1 MKKRFY
7 VFSMLA
13 AGMLLAGC
21 SDDLEGGQDGPNV
34 VEGATG
40 YAKVTISLP
49 STMGTRA
56 ENDDFEDG
64 SGSEW
69 AVKSGIIAYF
79 SGANEEDA
87 VFVGAYNLPGTWN
100 VNSPTDDAITATQ
113 TLTAQAP
120 LLVNNTNQVYAL
132 VILNGHSGVISMNNN
147 THSLTIGST
156 EYVPSAE
163 APATALKLAT
173 LRTKL
178 PGQDIA
184 NYTGDDGFTMLNA
197 PLATEAV
204 TSTVHDAS
212 VEILQPI
219 TIYETEAEANQ
230 NSATVIHLERVMAK
244 VTLTGFETVN
254 GQLQKTIT
262 DLPTGYTGYA
272 VLTGW
277 TLDVTNKSTK
287 LLHDVTGYGD
297 WFGYYNTN
305 ATAVTNSN
313 RFVAAAEPYRIYWS
327 VDGNYD
333 GSEYGTPDP
342 NTPTDTRYSQEFNY
356 IADIADEDGDINWN
370 TAIGKDAPLYCF
382 ENTFN
387 AANMT
392 EAQTT
397 RIVLTGQYFF
407 TQETGAEGAS
417 TNSNVDAEDPSFFV
431 MGSGDA
437 AATYTIANF
446 ITQVN
451 SKISG
456 SPSFLADDWK
466 PAADVNGGTYDTVEG
481 LATLLGKDAETDAT
495 NLQTILGAFGSVKY
509 YKDGQVFYHVSRIE
523 HFGDTYTPW
532 TDGEDGERYDYKD
545 DKHLGRYGVVRNNWY
560 ELNITAITSPGEP
573 EIPDTPDTP
582 DDEETGYVKAE
593 IRILAWAKR
602 TQDVDL

>member
-49 STMGTRA
+49 STTGTRA
-56 ENDDFEDG
+56 ANDSFDDG
-64 SGSEW
+64 LDSEW
-69 AVKSGIIAYF
+69 TVKSGIIAYF
-79 SGANEEDA
+79 SGVSEENA

-100 VNSPTDDAITATQ
+100 QDETHTDAITATQ

-120 LLVNNTNQVYAL
+120 LLKNNTNPVYAL
-132 VILNGHSGVISMNNN
+132 VILNGHSNVISMNNN
-147 THSLTIGST
+147 THSLTIAGT
-156 EYVPSAE
+156 TYDAE
-163 APATALKLAT
+163 GTTALKLAD

-178 PGQDIA
+178 EDQDIA
-184 NYTGDDGFTMLNA
+184 DYTGNDGFTMLNA
-197 PLATEAV
+197 PLATKAV
-204 TSTVHDAS
+204 ISSDNSAK

-244 VTLTGFETVN
+244 VTLTGFDAEEN
-254 GQLQKTIT
+254 GELRKDIT
-262 DLPTGYTGYA
+262 GLPQGYSGYA
-272 VLTGW
+272 VLEGW

-287 LLHDVTGYGD
+287 LLHDVTPYST
-297 WFGYYNTN
+297 WFGHYNPN
-305 ATAVTNSN
+305 INSGGGN
-313 RFVAAAEPYRIYWS
+313 SRFVADTEPYRIYWS

-333 GSEYGTPDP
+333 GSNYGTANP

-356 IADIADEDGDINWN
+356 IADVTSASDIEWEKK
-370 TAIGKDAPLYCF
+370 IGSDNPLYCF
-382 ENTFN
+382 ENTFD
-387 AANMT
+387 AANMK

-431 MGSGDA
+431 MGKDEPGH
-437 AATYTIANF
+437 TYTIANF
-446 ITQVN
+446 IKQVN
-451 SKISG
+451 DKIGG
-456 SPSFLADDWK
+456 SPSFLADGWK
-466 PAADVNGGTYDTVEG
+466 PAAGVNGGTYDTVEG
-481 LATLLGKDAETDAT
+481 LATLLGMDAQDDAA
-495 NLQTILGAFGSVKY
+495 NLQTILSEFGSVKY
-509 YKDGQVFYHVSRIE
+509 YKDAQVFYHVSRIE
-523 HFGDTYTPW
+523 HFGDDYTPW
-532 TDGEDGERYDYKD
+532 TEATDGDPYNYTEE
-545 DKHLGRYGVVRNNWY
+545 KHLGRYGVVRNNWY
-560 ELNITAITSPGEP
+560 ELHITKITSPGEP

-602 TQDVDL
+602 TQDVEL

>member
-34 VEGATG
+34 VEGVTG

-56 ENDDFEDG
+56 DNENNKFDDGLD
-64 SGSEW
+64 SEW
-69 AVKSGIIAYF
+69 AVKNGIIAYF
-79 SGANEEDA
+79 SGATEEEA
-87 VFVGAYNLPGTWN
+87 VFVGAYNLPGTWTQDGN
-100 VNSPTDDAITATQ
+100 HTDAITATQ

-120 LLVNNTNQVYAL
+120 LLKNNTKPVYAL

-147 THSLTIGST
+147 THSLTIADKT
-156 EYVPSAE
+156 YDAE
-163 APATALKLAT
+163 GTTALNLAT

-178 PGQDIA
+178 TNQDIA
-184 NYTGDDGFTMLNA
+184 NYTGDGGFTMLNA
-197 PLATEAV
+197 PLATKAV
-204 TSTVHDAS
+204 TSSDKTATV
-212 VEILQPI
+212 ETLRPI
-219 TIYETEAEANQ
+219 TIYETKAEAEM

-244 VTLTGFETVN
+244 VTLTGFTEKE
-254 GQLQKTIT
+254 GKLQMDIT
-262 DLPTGYTGYA
+262 GLPEGYSGYA
-272 VLTGW
+272 QLTGW

-287 LLHDVTGYGD
+287 LLHDVTGYSD
-297 WFGYYNTN
+297 WFGYSNSNVTSPYNTG
-305 ATAVTNSN
+305 N
-313 RFVAAAEPYRIYWS
+313 RFVAAASPYRIYWS

-333 GSEYGTPDP
+333 GTNYGTANPNDP
-342 NTPTDTRYSQEFNY
+342 ADTRYGQEFNY
-356 IADIADEDGDINWN
+356 IANVPSATGIKWTTG
-370 TAIGKDAPLYCF
+370 IGENNPLYCF

-387 AANMT
+387 AANMN
-392 EAQTT
+392 ESQTT

-407 TQETGAEGAS
+407 KNENTGDTNEG
-417 TNSNVDAEDPSFFV
+417 TDNPSFFV
-431 MGSGDA
+431 MGKDDA
-437 AATYTIANF
+437 SATYTIASF
-446 ITQVN
+446 IKMVN
-451 SKISG
+451 DKVTG
-456 SPSFLADDWK
+456 FLEIGWAPDD
-466 PAADVNGGTYDTVEG
+466 AVNGGTYDTVEG
-481 LATLLGKDAETDAT
+481 LATLLGKNAETYAT

-560 ELNITAITSPGEP
+560 ELHITKITSPGEP

-602 TQDVDL
+602 QQNVDL

>member
-13 AGMLLAGC
+13 AGMLFAGC

-34 VEGATG
+34 VEGETG

-49 STMGTRA
+49 STTGTRA
-56 ENDDFEDG
+56 ANDSFDDG
-64 SGSEW
+64 LDSEW
-69 AVKSGIIAYF
+69 TVKSGIIAYF
-79 SGANEEDA
+79 SGTSEEDA

-100 VNSPTDDAITATQ
+100 EETTTDAITATQ

-120 LLVNNTNQVYAL
+120 LLENNTKPVYAL

-163 APATALKLAT
+163 APATALKLET

-178 PGQDIA
+178 TNQNIA
-184 NYTGDDGFTMLNA
+184 DYTGSDGFTMLNA

-204 TSTVHDAS
+204 TSSDYDAG

-219 TIYETEAEANQ
+219 TIYETEAEANA

-244 VTLTGFETVN
+244 VTLTGFTETE
-254 GQLQKTIT
+254 GELRKDID
-262 DLPTGYTGYA
+262 DLPTGYSGYA
-272 VLTGW
+272 VLEGW

-287 LLHDVTGYGD
+287 LLHDVTGYDD
-297 WFGYYNTN
+297 WFGYFNEK
-305 ATAVTNSN
+305 ATVTNSN

-333 GSEYGTPDP
+333 GSNYGTADP

-356 IADIADEDGDINWN
+356 IADVTPATDIEWKKE
-370 TAIGKDAPLYCF
+370 IGSDKPLYCF
-382 ENTFN
+382 ENTFD
-387 AANMT
+387 AANMK

-397 RIVLTGQYFF
+397 RIVLKGKYYF
-407 TQETGAEGAS
+407 TQETGDGAS

-431 MGSGDA
+431 IGSGAA
-437 AATYTIANF
+437 AATYTIAEF

-451 SKISG
+451 TEVSG
-456 SPSFLADDWK
+456 FLETGWAPDD
-466 PAADVNGGTYDTVEG
+466 AVNGGTYKTVEG
-481 LATLLGKDAETDAT
+481 LATLLGKDATSDAT
-495 NLQTILGAFGSVKY
+495 NLQTILREFGSVKY

-532 TDGEDGERYDYKD
+532 NDATDGESYDYTD
-545 DKHLGRYGVVRNNWY
+545 EKHLGRYGVVRNNWY
-560 ELNITAITSPGEP
+560 ELNITKITSPGEP

-602 TQDVDL
+602 QQNVDL

>member
-21 SDDLEGGQDGPNV
+21 SDELEGGQDGPNV
-34 VEGATG
+34 VEGETG
-40 YAKVTISLP
+40 YVKVTISLP

-64 SGSEW
+64 LGSEW

-79 SGANEEDA
+79 NGVNEEDA

-120 LLVNNTNQVYAL
+120 LLKNNTNSVYAL
-132 VILNGHSGVISMNNN
+132 VILNGHSNVISMNNN

-178 PGQDIA
+178 TGQDIA
-184 NYTGDDGFTMLNA
+184 DYTGTDGFTMLNA

-204 TSTVHDAS
+204 TSTDHDAT

-219 TIYETEAEANQ
+219 TIYETEAEANA

-244 VTLTGFETVN
+244 VTLTGFTEKE
-254 GQLQKTIT
+254 GELRKDID
-262 DLPTGYTGYA
+262 DLPEGYKGYA
-272 VLTGW
+272 VLEGW

-297 WFGYYNTN
+297 WFDYFNEK
-305 ATAVTNSN
+305 ATVTNSN

-333 GSEYGTPDP
+333 GSNYGTANP

-356 IADIADEDGDINWN
+356 IADVTPASDIEWKEK
-370 TAIGKDAPLYCF
+370 IGSDNPLYCF
-382 ENTFN
+382 ENTFD
-387 AANMT
+387 AANMK

-397 RIVLTGQYFF
+397 RIVLTGKYYF
-407 TQETGAEGAS
+407 TQDGGAEGAS

-431 MGSGDA
+431 IGSGDA
-437 AATYTIANF
+437 AVTYTIANF
-446 ITQVN
+446 IKQVN
-451 SKISG
+451 TKVSG
-456 SPSFLADDWK
+456 FLETTWNPEAE
-466 PAADVNGGTYDTVEG
+466 VNGGTYDTVEG
-481 LATLLGKDAETDAT
+481 LATLLGKSATDDAAAAG
-495 NLQTILGAFGSVKY
+495 LQTILREFGSVKY

-523 HFGDTYTPW
+523 HFGDEYTPW

-545 DKHLGRYGVVRNNWY
+545 NKHLGRYGVVRNNWY

-602 TQDVDL
+602 TQDVEL